1 MKKIKKVSLCGEK
14 SEKSTLKIGAKP
26 YAKPTSELT
35 AFLVLN

>member
-1 MKKIKKVSLCGEK
+1 MWREG
-14 SEKSTLKIGAKP
+14 EKSTLKIGAKP